1 MGPPPDGTFDVD
13 SDAGPNWVVDSD
25 TDHVQVDTAGSEVD
39 SIADSEP
46 DTAELDSKLYV
57 PHRMASHSCPC
68 TIGRDLDEIPVVP
81 WIVNIA
87 RVGSLVM
94 NRGWMR
100 D

>member
-1 MGPPPDGTFDVD
+1 MGPPPNGTFDVG
-13 SDAGPNWVVDSD
+13 SDMGPNWEIDSD
-25 TDHVQVDTAGSEVD
+25 TPGSEVD

-46 DTAELDSKLYV
+46 DTAEIDLELYV

-68 TIGRDLDEIPVVP
+68 TIGRDSDIQLEIPVVP
-81 WIVNIA
+81 WVVNIA
-87 RVGSLVM
+87 SVGSLVM